1 MKNLEVQTDNHILY
15 IYLNRPDVFNSF
27 NREMSLELQEAL
39 DLAYANEDIRVVY
52 LSGKGKA
59 FCAGQDLKEAIDPD
73 GPEIR
78 TILEE
83 HYNPLILRIR
93 KLNKPVIAAVNG
105 VAAGAGAN
113 LALACDIVVANE
125 GASFIQAFSKI
136 GLIPDCSGTFMLP
149 RLIGWQR
156 ASALMMTADK
166 VSAHE
171 AQQMGMI
178 YKVFANE
185 DFELS
190 SKSLAAQIADMP
202 TKGLVYTKYALNE
215 STHHALEAQLETEL
229 KFQILAAQ
237 TQDFKEGVDAFIEKR
252 KPGFIGK

>member
-113 LALACDIVVANE
+113 LALACDIVVANRVWN
-125 GASFIQAFSKI
+125 IDMI
-136 GLIPDCSGTFMLP
+136 LLNGL
-149 RLIGWQR
+149 
-156 ASALMMTADK
+156 
-166 VSAHE
+166 
-171 AQQMGMI
+171 
-178 YKVFANE
+178 
-185 DFELS
+185 
-190 SKSLAAQIADMP
+190 
-202 TKGLVYTKYALNE
+202 
-215 STHHALEAQLETEL
+215 
-229 KFQILAAQ
+229 
-237 TQDFKEGVDAFIEKR
+237 
-252 KPGFIGK
+252 

>member
-156 ASALMMTADK
+156 ASALMMTAEK

-229 KFQILAAQ
+229 QFQILAAQ
-237 TQDFKEGVDAFIEKR
+237 TKDFKEGVDAFIEKR

>member
-156 ASALMMTADK
+156 ASALMMTAEK

-237 TQDFKEGVDAFIEKR
+237 TKDFKEGVDALIEKR